1 MKVRYQ
7 NVDSRWGSSMFLGG
21 ICFIALYRGNLQAT
35 LRSLS
40 IY

>member
-1 MKVRYQ
+1 MKVII
-7 NVDSRWGSSMFLGG
+7 NVNSRWGSMFLGG
-21 ICFIALYRGNLQAT
+21 ICFIALYRGNLQAI